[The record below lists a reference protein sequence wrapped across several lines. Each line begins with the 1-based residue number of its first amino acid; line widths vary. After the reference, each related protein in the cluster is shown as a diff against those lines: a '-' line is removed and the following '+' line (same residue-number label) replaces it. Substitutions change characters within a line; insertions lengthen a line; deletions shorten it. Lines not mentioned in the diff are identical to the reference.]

1 MWARC
6 LLLSPVCTTAIELLG
21 TTLTP
26 QSYLLMMLKI
36 VAPLAVLIIP
46 VLCPLNAING
56 KAEYEFEH
64 GQKVDIKG
72 LDTLAFANV
81 APNKT
86 HRYWAHLIL
95 SIVAA
100 MWTCFIIFKE
110 LRYYIGVRQEYLT
123 SPQHR
128 LRASATTVLISS
140 IPDK

>member
-1 MWARC
+1 
-6 LLLSPVCTTAIELLG
+6 
-21 TTLTP
+21 
-26 QSYLLMMLKI
+26 MMLKI
-36 VAPLAVLIIP
+36 VAPLAILIVPI
-46 VLCPLNAING
+46 LCPLNYIGGRSEWEAANG
-56 KAEYEFEH
+56 M
-64 GQKVDIKG
+64 GVTVTG
-72 LDTLAFANV
+72 LDRLAFGDV

-95 SIVAA
+95 SVVTVL
-100 MWTCFIIFKE
+100 WTGFIMFKE